1 MANENA
7 GTSQGIDSFLSMGQY
22 APEQDINAL
31 LTPKPQEQQPVPS
44 AQGRSSPY
52 DELFQKAEAKYGLPA
67 GVLSSIGFTESSFNP
82 NAVNKTSGAAGLMGF
97 MPRTAK
103 EYGINPNIPD
113 EAVDA
118 AGKKVAGLRKYYNGD
133 MAKALAGYNAGER
146 RVNNAVRTAGDD
158 WISKLR
164 PETQDYITKILG
176 GQTQAPQVETYDI
189 PLLSGKTLKV
199 PTSIS
204 REDALAEAKA
214 NGIDAI
220 GLRELP
226 LANGSKLRIPDNI
239 TDEDALAEAKG
250 LHPDLDFTT
259 QAEAELAKKHELIP
273 AFKSGVLQS
282 TGQILQGV
290 GEWSEDINPLKPA
303 SDWAKQKGA
312 EYATKAEGMYVPT
325 SDAEAAKHGMYGS
338 VHQSVLEP
346 LAQGAGSLAPLAAAY
361 AVPGVGPVLGT
372 AAIGLQET
380 GAMANEA
387 EQEGRTFSKAEALP
401 YIAGSTVLNMIGIKD
416 LGPLRNAFSE
426 EFSVGAQQA
435 IKSALEK
442 GGVEEASKVVGS
454 KLGNIAKNVGVTS
467 GAFASGDIGTRVLER
482 IYAGKSIDSDE
493 AFTEYGDILKS
504 DLPLGVVAGGV
515 HGHIA
520 HAGKQG
526 ALEQTQVEAA
536 TPAVAPQPIQPEVNE
551 QGYTQDIQTKLN
563 EAKLAEE
570 ARAAQAAKDAQ
581 TTVTTDQGATTTDQG
596 ATTATTAQETQG
608 VQEEQGATTEE
619 VIAEPTLRKP
629 EEVKLTDIPYHTS
642 QWTPDDINNPQG
654 PGSAKRSEG
663 VAKIVDI
670 AGRKTVT
677 ADVNGVKVP
686 FYLST
691 GAGGKKDVPSGKWYP
706 MFGIGE
712 DGWFNK
718 KSGKNV
724 TSYYG
729 SPELKKV
736 AELLD
741 ATYGD
746 IRLDKT
752 VPQTS
757 ATGSHIAAINE
768 GLAPTSNGHANTRI
782 ELDANIKNTL
792 ARIAGKAPEVTEAPH
807 WADALG
813 LTPSSAKYKQLKQ
826 LDIND
831 TDHHSAIK
839 NILDSAARLNMKID
853 PTAVEGLYKQL
864 DAISPEE
871 TSKKKLDFGEALGYG
886 WKPQVDREGRINAKL
901 KGVENEPLRNAVH
914 SSDMGQTIDA
924 LSQSK
929 NPIIRHLAEA
939 SKNLTD
945 LTIKSG
951 VMPGKKKNAGGA
963 YEPAAHLI
971 TMNPKYAGNEAIV
984 GHELLHANVYHAIEN
999 PTQKQKPAV
1008 AGLTKLHAT
1017 VKNHPTLA
1025 KEYGL
1030 KDVHEF
1036 VSEGL
1041 TNPEFQYKLKKIKY
1055 ENTTMWGKFTQ
1066 SIADMLGLKRDNAFV
1081 ELLTHTENLL
1091 PSEPVRRGKDTKGGK
1106 PLYNEQERTD
1116 ADKISKATT
1125 PNVSRSTQPEV
1136 RQEGKGAPI
1145 SSERIREGR
1154 PETGQ
1159 VEKVTHGINI
1169 NDKEQAF
1176 TDQILAGEKTI
1187 ETRDSNSLKP
1197 YIGKR
1202 MGLIKTGKGKAM
1214 HVGYATVGEPKVY
1227 DSEAKFRADED
1238 KHLVSKGTFHD
1249 ISDKK
1254 YGRPLKYGYPLTDIE
1269 AITPVPVTSEGHV
1282 ARVLPET
1289 KEKVGKV
1296 SDKYSNITE
1305 GQKTRLDMT
1314 PNETAKRIDALTEA
1328 ARKIALGEM
1337 TNPEYQELVKKY
1349 KPVTAYNYVPKPET
1363 NEDMWN
1369 ALYVNK
1375 RDKLNQPIKEGEVVD
1390 TRLDIPAYSKGTE
1403 SAWVPTIHKKNVVIS
1418 HRSTVILN
1426 NVTMHLN
1433 EKAAL
1438 AIATRKPRTNKITGE
1453 ITPTDKSSI
1462 ATVKGEWENHTPEQA
1477 YAEATK
1483 IMDDYNKGIGNWRQA
1498 GMDPERHSHFYDR
1511 ETEQPIVGGDRLI
1524 QIGPLVLIKNPIR
1537 GDKAK
1542 EDYLYSEVAPDEPGL
1557 GRLRSAD
1564 ILVDRSP
1571 KGEELKKQRDKDIE
1585 KAQMAVNDQSTLGR
1599 TLNKIRSRFIAHDSA
1614 LDYATREDK
1623 TFQANGEFHERILRN
1638 QAKERRNFISSA
1650 IEHGIVTRSS
1660 TGMLTINRSEAL
1672 NLVNILDRAHDLPKG
1687 FKAEDVERILTVLAN
1702 EGHQIRYQDIER
1714 RAVQRRADA
1723 AKLVTFAKTFPK
1735 GSLERKSSLAT
1746 AQEIRKLANSDQR
1759 RVDAIKEK
1767 GGIGQHITS
1776 EMVADAHSV
1785 MNSVPEI
1792 KAIVDDVHK
1801 VMQSLV
1807 DLLESTGNIDAS
1819 VAREW
1824 RNPKYQYAPL
1834 YMSTDELESIGESN
1848 IHISSAVKGIG
1859 KVKAKGVSEHRI
1871 NMFENLQKH
1880 YAFAV
1885 DAAME
1890 NNYKSASLNWLA
1902 AHGSARELASNK
1914 GSQFQQ
1920 VVSILRNGKSV
1931 MFAIDDPVLF
1941 DAFKD
1946 IARLELPAFITA
1958 PSMVVRKGALV
1969 NPMFWYRQLIRDP
1982 FMANFTAQT
1991 GLVTPFGAARSFL
2004 SILTNHNAEYK
2015 ELVNKG
2021 VLQSQSNLADQKLDF
2036 IKGKKQRSNIQKGWS
2051 FAQHVH
2057 EAADAA
2063 TRVEVYKAALKEAKK
2078 IGGLTKEQQSD
2089 FAVSR
2094 ARDFMSFANQGS
2106 DASVRMINQS
2116 VPFFNS
2122 FLNGMDVLLRNA
2134 TGMNM
2139 SKADATKAR
2148 KIFWTRAMYM
2158 TAASMAY
2165 SYTLSSNSQDY
2176 RDAKP
2181 DDWMNNWLM
2190 PGLGDKRMGK
2200 AASPFEIG
2208 IAFKL
2213 IPEAMV
2219 RQLMGLDTGTRSN
2232 ELLFNAVLNGLTPP
2246 LPIPA
2251 FAKPILEAV
2260 TGKSMFG
2267 KNPAE
2272 WFDIESP
2279 GAKNLVRAERGRGK
2293 SYIADAFS
2301 DLTGMSPAISQT
2313 LLKGYGTEV
2322 YNVADMIANGL
2333 SRGIGEGLGKDWTE
2347 TVPYAKAFVTNPNA
2361 LSDQNEVYSQAEKY
2375 KQLSSTLTHLL
2386 RVGDPRAALYAT
2398 DENMPALYGSKAE
2411 AKILGA
2417 MTKLNQAMAY
2427 TENDTSMPIEEKRKQ
2442 MEELLA
2448 MKRNILDMGMGVIK
2462 KVEED

>member
-1 MANENA
+1 MANETAIDTFTNA
-7 GTSQGIDSFLSMGQY
+7 SNPTAATGTRGLDAFLNMGEF
-22 APEQDINAL
+22 APAPISREL
-31 LTPKPQEQQPVPS
+31 PETPQEEYTAPTRAPL
-44 AQGRSSPY
+44 SSY
-52 DELFQKAEAKYGLPA
+52 DAAFQRAESQYGLPE
-67 GVLSSIGFTESSFNP
+67 GLLSTMGYQESRFNS
-82 NAVNKTSGAAGLMGF
+82 NAVNQKSGATGILQF
-97 MPRTAK
+97 IPSTAK
-103 EYGINPNIPD
+103 EYKIDPRDPYASIN
-113 EAVDA
+113 A
-118 AGKKVAGLRKYYNGD
+118 AGQKMAGLVKYYNGD
-133 MAKALAGYNAGER
+133 VAKAVAAYNYGEGNLNR
-146 RVNNAVRTAGDD
+146 AIKAAGDN
-158 WISKLR
+158 WISAI
-164 PETQDYITKILG
+164 PEETQGYLSNVLG
-176 GQTQAPQVETYDI
+176 GRSAQLQGQTQAPQVETYDI

-273 AFKSGVLQS
+273 AFKSGVLQG
-282 TGQILQGV
+282 TGQILQGA

-325 SDAEAAKHGMYGS
+325 SDAEASKQGMYGS
-338 VHQSVLEP
+338 VHQSFLEP

-361 AVPGVGPVLGT
+361 AVPGVGPALGT

-401 YIAGSTVLNMIGIKD
+401 YIAGSTVLNMIAIKH

-426 EFSVGAQQA
+426 EFSVGTQQA

-526 ALEQTQVEAA
+526 ALEQAQREAEA
-536 TPAVAPQPIQPEVNE
+536 PAVAPQPIQPEVNE

-581 TTVTTDQGATTTDQG
+581 TTATTDQGATTTDQG
-596 ATTATTAQETQG
+596 ATTTDQGATTTDQGATTTDQGAATATTAQETQG
-608 VQEEQGATTEE
+608 AQEEQGATTEE

-670 AGRKTVT
+670 AGRKTVI

-736 AELLD
+736 AERLD

-752 VPQTS
+752 IPQTS

-831 TDHHSAIK
+831 MDHHSAIK
-839 NILDSAARLNMKID
+839 NILDSAAKTNMKID
-853 PTAVEGLYKQL
+853 PIAVEGLYKQL

-929 NPIIRHLAEA
+929 NPIIRHIAEV

-951 VMPGKKKNAGGA
+951 VMPGEKKNAGGA

-971 TMNPKYAGNEAIV
+971 TMNPKHAGNEATV

-1008 AGLTKLHAT
+1008 AGLEKLHAT

-1091 PSEPVRRGKDTKGGK
+1091 PSEPVRRGKDTKGTK
-1106 PLYNEQERTD
+1106 PLYTFAGKRAVTADKGMQEEAFKRTLIGQNAEKVRQDTGWHKGADDKWRFEISDKEAKFTKNAFKESMLNRLRDGIVDKKPKTVRDVLDHPKLFEAYPSAKNITAHLTMDKSKPESGSFNHVTNEISINRWSKEQVLSTLLHEIQHHVQQVEDFASGSNSFASLTKKENDELIAVTEKKHKLEKELIKAFPDPLDGPLARATQKYKEIQRLGTHISQLMELGYNRYVNSHGEAEARNTQTRQYLSEEERKHTPPTSTLDVFQSSYDIRRKGESFD

-1136 RQEGKGAPI
+1136 RQEGKGTPI
-1145 SSERIREGR
+1145 SSERVREGR
-1154 PETGQ
+1154 PETKE
-1159 VEKVTHGINI
+1159 EKV
-1169 NDKEQAF
+1169 
-1176 TDQILAGEKTI
+1176 
-1187 ETRDSNSLKP
+1187 
-1197 YIGKR
+1197 
-1202 MGLIKTGKGKAM
+1202 
-1214 HVGYATVGEPKVY
+1214 
-1227 DSEAKFRADED
+1227 
-1238 KHLVSKGTFHD
+1238 
-1249 ISDKK
+1249 
-1254 YGRPLKYGYPLTDIE
+1254 
-1269 AITPVPVTSEGHV
+1269 
-1282 ARVLPET
+1282 
-1289 KEKVGKV
+1289 
-1296 SDKYSNITE
+1296 
-1305 GQKTRLDMT
+1305 
-1314 PNETAKRIDALTEA
+1314 
-1328 ARKIALGEM
+1328 
-1337 TNPEYQELVKKY
+1337 
-1349 KPVTAYNYVPKPET
+1349 
-1363 NEDMWN
+1363 
-1369 ALYVNK
+1369 
-1375 RDKLNQPIKEGEVVD
+1375 
-1390 TRLDIPAYSKGTE
+1390 
-1403 SAWVPTIHKKNVVIS
+1403 
-1418 HRSTVILN
+1418 
-1426 NVTMHLN
+1426 
-1433 EKAAL
+1433 
-1438 AIATRKPRTNKITGE
+1438 
-1453 ITPTDKSSI
+1453 
-1462 ATVKGEWENHTPEQA
+1462 
-1477 YAEATK
+1477 
-1483 IMDDYNKGIGNWRQA
+1483 
-1498 GMDPERHSHFYDR
+1498 
-1511 ETEQPIVGGDRLI
+1511 
-1524 QIGPLVLIKNPIR
+1524 
-1537 GDKAK
+1537 
-1542 EDYLYSEVAPDEPGL
+1542 LYSEVAPDEPGL

-1660 TGMLTINRSEAL
+1660 TGLLTINRSEAL

-2004 SILTNHNAEYK
+2004 SILTNHNAEYR

-2036 IKGKKQRSNIQKGWS
+2036 IKGKKQRSHIQKGWS
-2051 FAQHVH
+2051 LAQHVH

-2078 IGGLTKEQQSD
+2078 IGGLTKEQQND

-2106 DASVRMINQS
+2106 DASVRMVNQS

-2176 RDAKP
+2176 RDAKA

-2208 IAFKL
+2208 VAFKL

-2219 RQLMGLDTGTRSN
+2219 RQMMGLDTGTRSN

-2301 DLTGMSPAISQT
+2301 DITGMSPAISQT

-2333 SRGIGEGLGKDWTE
+2333 SKGIGENLGKDWTE

-2361 LSDQNEVYSQAEKY
+2361 LGDQNEVYSQAEKY
-2375 KQLSSTLTHLL
+2375 KQISNTMTHLL

-2398 DENMPALYGSKAE
+2398 NENMPALYGSKAE
-2411 AKILGA
+2411 AKVLGA

-2448 MKRNILDMGMGVIK
+2448 MKRTILDMGMGVIK

>member
-1 MANENA
+1 MANETAIDTFTNA
-7 GTSQGIDSFLSMGQY
+7 SNPTAATGTRGLDAFLNMGEF
-22 APEQDINAL
+22 APAPISREL
-31 LTPKPQEQQPVPS
+31 PETPQEESTAPTRAPL
-44 AQGRSSPY
+44 SSY
-52 DELFQKAEAKYGLPA
+52 DEAFQRAESQYGLPN
-67 GVLSSIGFTESSFNP
+67 GLLSTMGYQESRFNP
-82 NAVNKTSGAAGLMGF
+82 NAVNQKSGATGILQF
-97 MPRTAK
+97 IPSTAK
-103 EYGINPNIPD
+103 EYKIDPRDPYASIN
-113 EAVDA
+113 A
-118 AGKKVAGLRKYYNGD
+118 AGQKMAGLVKYYNGD
-133 MAKALAGYNAGER
+133 VAKAVAAYNYGEGNLNR
-146 RVNNAVRTAGDD
+146 AIKAAGDN
-158 WISKLR
+158 WISAI
-164 PETQDYITKILG
+164 PEETQGYLSNVLG
-176 GQTQAPQVETYDI
+176 GRSAQLQGQAQAPQVETYDI
-189 PLLSGKTLKV
+189 PLLNGKTLKV

-226 LANGSKLRIPDNI
+226 LANGSKLRIPDDI

-259 QAEAELAKKHELIP
+259 QAEATHQEKMGFIPSAKSAALIGGSTFLRGGAEMLQGAGQSMGFPSLEQIGTSGIEKSKEWEKKAGEISEAPTETDPLYRKIPHYAGEFVGGIGPYAAGLAIAPEVVAPSLLAGTMGSQALGSMAQRTDEQGKDFEVMPHLP
-273 AFKSGVLQS
+273 AAAAETAVNYVTLGVL
-282 TGQILQGV
+282 G
-290 GEWSEDINPLKPA
+290 PLKGKIQSRFMEELLTPNV
-303 SDWAKQKGA
+303 QKYIA
-312 EYATKAEGMYVPT
+312 DVVETKGV
-325 SDAEAAKHGMYGS
+325 EAAK
-338 VHQSVLEP
+338 
-346 LAQGAGSLAPLAAAY
+346 
-361 AVPGVGPVLGT
+361 T
-372 AAIGLQET
+372 A
-380 GAMANEA
+380 
-387 EQEGRTFSKAEALP
+387 
-401 YIAGSTVLNMIGIKD
+401 
-416 LGPLRNAFSE
+416 
-426 EFSVGAQQA
+426 
-435 IKSALEK
+435 
-442 GGVEEASKVVGS
+442 VGS
-454 KLGNIAKNVGVTS
+454 KVADIAKEFGLNTAGMAFGDVGSAVIERAAT
-467 GAFASGDIGTRVLER
+467 GQDISSSEAMDEYWENLKTDLVGGGLL
-482 IYAGKSIDSDE
+482 AGPMGLSR
-493 AFTEYGDILKS
+493 
-504 DLPLGVVAGGV
+504 
-515 HGHIA
+515 

-526 ALEQTQVEAA
+526 ALEQAQRDAEA
-536 TPAVAPQPIQPEVNE
+536 PAVAPQPIQPEVNE

-570 ARAAQAAKDAQ
+570 AIAAQAAKDAQ
-581 TTVTTDQGATTTDQG
+581 TAATTDQVPPAV
-596 ATTATTAQETQG
+596 APP
-608 VQEEQGATTEE
+608 EQIPTPEQVPPAVGEGIAPTPPEAE
-619 VIAEPTLRKP
+619 PIVEPEAGPIAEPTVRKP
-629 EEVKLTDIPYHTS
+629 EEP
-642 QWTPDDINNPQG
+642 
-654 PGSAKRSEG
+654 
-663 VAKIVDI
+663 I
-670 AGRKTVT
+670 A
-677 ADVNGVKVP
+677 P
-686 FYLST
+686 
-691 GAGGKKDVPSGKWYP
+691 
-706 MFGIGE
+706 
-712 DGWFNK
+712 
-718 KSGKNV
+718 
-724 TSYYG
+724 
-729 SPELKKV
+729 
-736 AELLD
+736 
-741 ATYGD
+741 
-746 IRLDKT
+746 
-752 VPQTS
+752 
-757 ATGSHIAAINE
+757 
-768 GLAPTSNGHANTRI
+768 
-782 ELDANIKNTL
+782 
-792 ARIAGKAPEVTEAPH
+792 EAPH

-839 NILDSAARLNMKID
+839 NILDSAAKTNMKID
-853 PTAVEGLYKQL
+853 PIAVEGLYKQL
-864 DAISPEE
+864 DAISPYE
-871 TSKKKLDFGEALGYG
+871 TSKKKLDFGETLGYDT
-886 WKPQVDREGRINAKL
+886 KPLVDREGRLTLKL

-939 SKNLTD
+939 SKNLTG

-999 PTQKQKPAV
+999 PAPKQKPAV

-1091 PSEPVRRGKDTKGGK
+1091 PSEPVQRKNISPSSGGTLFSFAGKMAATADKTKQEEAFKRTLIGQNAEKVRQDTGWHKGADDKWRFEISDKEAKFTKNAFKESMLNRLRDGIVDKKPKTVSDVLDHPKLFEAYPSAKNITAHLTMDKSKPESGSFNHVTNEISINRWSKEQVLSTLLHEIQHHIQNVEDFAAGSNSFASLTKKENDELIAVTEKKHKLEKELIKSFPDPLDGPLARATQKYKEIQRLGTHISQLMELGYNRYVNSHGEAEARNTQTRQSLSDKERKSTPPTSTLDVFQSSYDIRRKG
-1106 PLYNEQERTD
+1106 ESFD

-1145 SSERIREGR
+1145 SSEGVREGR

-1159 VEKVTHGINI
+1159 VEKEKVTHGTPEFKKWFGSSKVKNNKGEPLIVYHGSDKEFTTFDLNAEKKNRTSNPRGIYTTPNKTEAKTYGKNVIGLYAKSENPYVEGKSAI
-1169 NDKEQAF
+1169 NDKMAAKYAQVLKDNYPNYGDDWVDNVIVPEF
-1176 TDQILAGEKTI
+1176 KKSGKFKDIDGGLKTDVMEAG
-1187 ETRDSNSLKP
+1187 
-1197 YIGKR
+1197 G
-1202 MGLIKTGKGKAM
+1202 
-1214 HVGYATVGEPKVY
+1214 Y
-1227 DSEAKFRADED
+1227 DSYKDGEHIVLFNPNQIKSATGNTGAFSTENP
-1238 KHLVSKGTFHD
+1238 D
-1249 ISDKK
+1249 I
-1254 YGRPLKYGYPLTDIE
+1254 R
-1269 AITPVPVTSEGHV
+1269 
-1282 ARVLPET
+1282 
-1289 KEKVGKV
+1289 
-1296 SDKYSNITE
+1296 
-1305 GQKTRLDMT
+1305 
-1314 PNETAKRIDALTEA
+1314 
-1328 ARKIALGEM
+1328 
-1337 TNPEYQELVKKY
+1337 
-1349 KPVTAYNYVPKPET
+1349 
-1363 NEDMWN
+1363 
-1369 ALYVNK
+1369 
-1375 RDKLNQPIKEGEVVD
+1375 
-1390 TRLDIPAYSKGTE
+1390 
-1403 SAWVPTIHKKNVVIS
+1403 
-1418 HRSTVILN
+1418 
-1426 NVTMHLN
+1426 
-1433 EKAAL
+1433 
-1438 AIATRKPRTNKITGE
+1438 
-1453 ITPTDKSSI
+1453 
-1462 ATVKGEWENHTPEQA
+1462 
-1477 YAEATK
+1477 
-1483 IMDDYNKGIGNWRQA
+1483 
-1498 GMDPERHSHFYDR
+1498 
-1511 ETEQPIVGGDRLI
+1511 
-1524 QIGPLVLIKNPIR
+1524 
-1537 GDKAK
+1537 
-1542 EDYLYSEVAPDEPGL
+1542 YSEVAPDEPGL

-1660 TGMLTINRSEAL
+1660 TGLLTINRSEAL

-2078 IGGLTKEQQSD
+2078 QKGLTKEQQND

-2122 FLNGMDVLLRNA
+2122 FLNGMDVLLRSA

-2139 SKADATKAR
+2139 SKADAARAR
-2148 KIFWTRAMYM
+2148 KLFRNRAMFM

-2165 SYTLSSNSQDY
+2165 AYTLSSNSQDY

-2361 LSDQNEVYSQAEKY
+2361 LGDQNEVYSQAEKY
-2375 KQLSSTLTHLL
+2375 KQISNTMTHLL

-2448 MKRNILDMGMGVIK
+2448 MKRTILDMGMGVIK

>member
-7 GTSQGIDSFLSMGQY
+7 GTSQGIDSFLGMGQY
-22 APEQDINAL
+22 TPEQDINAL
-31 LTPKPQEQQPVPS
+31 LTPKPQEQQQPAPS
-44 AQGRSSPY
+44 AQGRGSPY

-97 MPRTAK
+97 MDRTAK
-103 EYGINPNIPD
+103 EYGINPYNPD
-113 EAVDA
+113 ESVPA
-118 AGKKVAGLRKYYNGD
+118 AGKKLAGLRKYYNGD

-189 PLLSGKTLKV
+189 PLANGSTLHAPV
-199 PTSIS
+199 GMP
-204 REDALAEAKA
+204 REDVLAYARSK
-214 NGIDAI
+214 GIDAI
-220 GLRELP
+220 GLRDIL
-226 LANGSKLRIPDNI
+226 LANGNTLHVPDNI
-239 TDEDALAEAKG
+239 SDEEAIAQVTES
-250 LHPDLDFTT
+250 HPDLDFTT

-273 AFKSGVLQS
+273 AFKSGVLQG
-282 TGQILQGV
+282 TGQILQGA

-325 SDAEAAKHGMYGS
+325 SDAEATKQGMYGS
-338 VHQSVLEP
+338 VHQSFLEP

-361 AVPGVGPVLGT
+361 AVPGVGPALGA

-387 EQEGRTFSKAEALP
+387 EQEGRTFNKAEALP
-401 YIAGSTVLNMIGIKD
+401 YIAGSTVLGMVGIKH

-426 EFSVGAQQA
+426 EFSVGTQQA

-526 ALEQTQVEAA
+526 ALEQAQRDAEA
-536 TPAVAPQPIQPEVNE
+536 PAVAPQPIQPEVNE

-581 TTVTTDQGATTTDQG
+581 TTVTTDQGATTVDQG
-596 ATTATTAQETQG
+596 ATTTDQS
-608 VQEEQGATTEE
+608 ATTEE

-839 NILDSAARLNMKID
+839 NILDSAAKTNMKID
-853 PTAVEGLYKQL
+853 PIAVEGLYKQL
-864 DAISPEE
+864 NTMPTEE
-871 TSKKKLDFGEALGYG
+871 ANKQRVDFAETLGYG
-886 WKPQVDREGRINAKL
+886 YAQKIDRSGRISTNL
-901 KGVENEPLRNAVH
+901 GVAEENEPLRNAVH

-951 VMPGKKKNAGGA
+951 VMPGKKKNASGA

-1106 PLYNEQERTD
+1106 PLYNEQERID

-1125 PNVSRSTQPEV
+1125 PNVSRSAQPEV
-1136 RQEGKGAPI
+1136 RQEGKGTPI
-1145 SSERIREGR
+1145 SSEGVREGR

-1159 VEKVTHGINI
+1159 AKEEKV
-1169 NDKEQAF
+1169 
-1176 TDQILAGEKTI
+1176 
-1187 ETRDSNSLKP
+1187 KP
-1197 YIGKR
+1197 E
-1202 MGLIKTGKGKAM
+1202 
-1214 HVGYATVGEPKVY
+1214 VSPKV
-1227 DSEAKFRADED
+1227 
-1238 KHLVSKGTFHD
+1238 VT
-1249 ISDKK
+1249 
-1254 YGRPLKYGYPLTDIE
+1254 TDIE
-1269 AITPVPVTSEGHV
+1269 RPSDFKKEHYKQAIDNGNYIEHK
-1282 ARVLPET
+1282 T
-1289 KEKVGKV
+1289 KKGDIVKLV
-1296 SDKYSNITE
+1296 NLQDKYNQSGVIKAFDENNNPIGFLDYSTIKQEGNTIGVYDVIPNPDVEVDWDWHRQGIATAMYDLAEETGGLIPSYETPAVRTELGGAFRKSRELAKLGTPRTSIEANRDTLKDRITHLE
-1305 GQKTRLDMT
+1305 ESLGYEKDLPDYLRWSESRL
-1314 PNETAKRIDALTEA
+1314 AL
-1328 ARKIALGEM
+1328 
-1337 TNPEYQELVKKY
+1337 
-1349 KPVTAYNYVPKPET
+1349 
-1363 NEDMWN
+1363 
-1369 ALYVNK
+1369 VNK
-1375 RDKLNQPIKEGEVVD
+1375 EIEALK
-1390 TRLDIPAYSKGTE
+1390 
-1403 SAWVPTIHKKNVVIS
+1403 
-1418 HRSTVILN
+1418 
-1426 NVTMHLN
+1426 
-1433 EKAAL
+1433 KAASL
-1438 AIATRKPRTNKITGE
+1438 P
-1453 ITPTDKSSI
+1453 TPPSLTKFADSFQ
-1462 ATVKGEWENHTPEQA
+1462 EQ
-1477 YAEATK
+1477 
-1483 IMDDYNKGIGNWRQA
+1483 N
-1498 GMDPERHSHFYDR
+1498 
-1511 ETEQPIVGGDRLI
+1511 
-1524 QIGPLVLIKNPIR
+1524 PLP
-1537 GDKAK
+1537 K
-1542 EDYLYSEVAPDEPGL
+1542 EEVLYSEVAPDEPGL

-1650 IEHGIVTRSS
+1650 VEHGIVTRSS
-1660 TGMLTINRSEAL
+1660 TGLLTINRSEAL

-2078 IGGLTKEQQSD
+2078 QKGLTKEQQND

-2122 FLNGMDVLLRNA
+2122 FLNGMDVLLRSA

-2139 SKADATKAR
+2139 SKADAAKAR
-2148 KIFWTRAMYM
+2148 KLFRNRAMFM

-2165 SYTLSSNSQDY
+2165 AYTLSSNSQDY

-2260 TGKSMFG
+2260 TGKTMFG

-2301 DLTGMSPAISQT
+2301 DITGMSPAISQT

-2361 LSDQNEVYSQAEKY
+2361 LGDQNEVYSQAEKY